1 MEPAVAEEPINQK
14 SSFDFTFKTKS
25 NEINDML
32 ISIENNKTDNFHN
45 ILQKIN
51 ELQEFLNDSKTFLP
65 AYNMKKCSDE
75 IKYITQRYEQLH
87 EKLQPKKKFAF
98 SEQPTTSAVAKSEDE
113 FEPVNQLEVYKED
126 CGFKNRSDAIN
137 LVLTE
142 QECYMKNV
150 VLDTLTNCL
159 VVICGTPNTVRAT
172 SLTDCY
178 VYVCAQT
185 LIFIEN
191 CKDSIFICAS
201 QQLRIHDTFDT
212 SFYIYVA
219 SSTIIENSKQLR
231 FAPLSYNSSALL
243 KKAFRMANFDEFKNN
258 WKIVNDL
265 DWLSSYE
272 PSPNWCEI
280 PEEERQQPN
289 EETMLLQFYPRLLNM
304 EDGRL
309 YPRYN
314 ECSLG
319 NDTYDLPYY

>member
-25 NEINDML
+25 KEINDML
-32 ISIENNKTDNFHN
+32 ISIENNPTHNFHD

-75 IKYITQRYEQLH
+75 IKDITKRYEQLH

-98 SEQPTTSAVAKSEDE
+98 GKQPATSAVANAKAKAEDK
-113 FEPVNQLEVYKED
+113 FEPVNQLKVYKED
-126 CGFKNRSDAIN
+126 CGFKNRADVNN

-142 QECYMKNV
+142 HECYMKDV
-150 VLDTLTNCL
+150 ALDTLTNCT
-159 VVICGTPNTVRAT
+159 VFMCGTPSTVRAT
-172 SLTDCY
+172 SLTKCK

-185 LIFIEN
+185 SIFIEN

-212 SFYIYVA
+212 SFYIYVT
-219 SSTIIENSKQLR
+219 SSAIIENSKQLR
-231 FAPLSYNSSALL
+231 FAPLSLNSALF
-243 KKAFRMANFDEFKNN
+243 KKAFRMANFDEFRNN
-258 WKIVNDL
+258 WKIVNDF

-272 PSPNWCEI
+272 SSPNWCEI
-280 PEEERQQPN
+280 PEEERKQPS
-289 EETMLLQFYPRLLNM
+289 EEI
-304 EDGRL
+304 D
-309 YPRYN
+309 
-314 ECSLG
+314 
-319 NDTYDLPYY
+319 DLITDQ